1 MGKVFTKQMGKLY
14 TSNPQ
19 GLKNLMSETEVW
31 QITRSGNILPDAI
44 LVRELSPSLELFNT
58 FITEWKDKPPQTWWP
73 YYEKKFL
80 QELKGSEKLNSLRL
94 LYKELSKGKNIV
106 LVCFCADHRYCHR
119 RLVGEF
125 MKIYG
130 VEVEE
135 LNPINYEQ
143 IAMF

>member
-94 LYKELSKGKNIV
+94 LYKELSKGKILFLYVFVLTIAIV
-106 LVCFCADHRYCHR
+106 IED
-119 RLVGEF
+119 
-125 MKIYG
+125 
-130 VEVEE
+130 
-135 LNPINYEQ
+135 
-143 IAMF
+143 